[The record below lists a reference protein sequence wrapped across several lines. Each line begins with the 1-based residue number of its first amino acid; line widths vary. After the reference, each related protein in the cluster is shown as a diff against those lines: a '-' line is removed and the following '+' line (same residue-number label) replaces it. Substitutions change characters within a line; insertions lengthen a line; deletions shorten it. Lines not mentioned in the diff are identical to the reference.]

1 MLRARFFALKK
12 PALAKQGVAPEKA
25 GQVSRRAAFMTFG
38 PAHRECDNPRK
49 AARFP
54 V

>member
-12 PALAKQGVAPEKA
+12 PIPAKKGVAPERA
-25 GQVSRRAAFMTFG
+25 GRMSLRAAFMTFG
-38 PAHRECDNPRK
+38 PVHHECDNPGK
-49 AARFP
+49 AARFR

>member
-12 PALAKQGVAPEKA
+12 PALAKKGVAPEKA
-25 GQVSRRAAFMTFG
+25 SQVSQRAAFMTFG
-38 PAHRECDNPRK
+38 PVHRECDNPAK
-49 AARFP
+49 AARFR

>member
-12 PALAKQGVAPEKA
+12 PTLGEEGVVPENA
-25 GQVSRRAAFMTFG
+25 GQMSLRAAFMTFG
-38 PAHRECDNPRK
+38 PVHRECDNPVK
-49 AARFP
+49 AARFR